1 MRVSQRIEI
10 NGDEGNLDIDKFHR
24 KYSFKKKK
32 RKELEMEMY
41 GEMNGVCK
49 RLRNGK
55 MLTDSILNCPCCENK
70 HQENKL

>member
-1 MRVSQRIEI
+1 MEMKEIWILINFIENI
-10 NGDEGNLDIDKFHR
+10 PL
-24 KYSFKKKK
+24 

-70 HQENKL
+70 HQDNKL

>member
-1 MRVSQRIEI
+1 MEMKEIWILINFIENI
-10 NGDEGNLDIDKFHR
+10 PL
-24 KYSFKKKK
+24 

>member
-1 MRVSQRIEI
+1 MEMKEIWILINFIENI
-10 NGDEGNLDIDKFHR
+10 PL
-24 KYSFKKKK
+24 

-55 MLTDSILNCPCCENK
+55 MLTDSILNFPCCENK

>member
-1 MRVSQRIEI
+1 MEMKEIWILINFIENI
-10 NGDEGNLDIDKFHR
+10 PL
-24 KYSFKKKK
+24 

-70 HQENKL
+70 HRENKL

>member
-1 MRVSQRIEI
+1 MEMKEIWILINFIENI
-10 NGDEGNLDIDKFHR
+10 PL
-24 KYSFKKKK
+24 

-55 MLTDSILNCPCCENK
+55 MLTDSILNCSCCENK